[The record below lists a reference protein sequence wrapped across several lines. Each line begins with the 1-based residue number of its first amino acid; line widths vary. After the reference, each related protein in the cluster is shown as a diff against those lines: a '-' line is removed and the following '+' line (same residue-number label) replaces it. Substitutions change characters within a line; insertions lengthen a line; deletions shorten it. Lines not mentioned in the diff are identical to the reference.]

1 MDKKYLMIL
10 LGFIL
15 SVALFVIIGVL
26 GLVKF
31 GPTPLVPKEYVTEFV
46 LILPGPLIT
55 DILLLYA
62 IPVVIYCLY
71 YLFAPYFIVVYIKV
85 HKFIYWIMRRPSQ
98 YGIFRLGT
106 TVKPGRLFFRT
117 FVVSLFSFS
126 ISALIVQMGGGGL
139 FRAGYHEDFIYHQAE
154 AVFLGT
160 FLICS
165 FMIIIFFPIWL
176 LEDSGVVS
184 YRVFHAERM
193 PVDIQ
198 GVHSLYYSIL
208 KGYAGFAAI
217 LSLATYIIKTFQ
229 KLALTDPAILTP
241 IILIALPFI
250 VTGLLA
256 IPIVLYEHFLSRNRD
271 RLYSKLAGF
280 KFPEIMVPK
289 FEEMKLEK

>member
-1 MDKKYLMIL
+1 M
-10 LGFIL
+10 
-15 SVALFVIIGVL
+15 ALFVIISIL
-26 GLVKF
+26 GFVKF
-31 GPTPLVPKEYVTEFV
+31 GPTPLIPKEYVTEFI
-46 LILPGPLIT
+46 LIIPGPLIT

-62 IPVVIYCLY
+62 IPVVIYCLFY
-71 YLFAPYFIVVYIKV
+71 YLAPYFIIVYIKL
-85 HKFIYWIMRRPSQ
+85 HKFIYWIMRRPSK

-106 TVKPGRLFFRT
+106 TVKPGRLFVRT

-126 ISALIVQMGGGGL
+126 IAALIVQMGYGDL
-139 FRAGYHEDFIYHQAE
+139 FRAGYNEEFIFHQAE

-160 FLICS
+160 FFICA
-165 FMIIIFFPIWL
+165 FMIILFFPVWL

-198 GVHSLYYSIL
+198 GVHSVYYAIL
-208 KGYAGFAAI
+208 AGYAGLSTI
-217 LSLATYIIKTFQ
+217 LSLARYIIGTFRT
-229 KLALTDPAILTP
+229 LSLSDPSILTP

-256 IPIVLYEHFLSRNRD
+256 IPIVLYEYFLARNRE

-289 FEEMKLEK
+289 FEEMQIEK